1 MMSGLLVIEKGG
13 HRLQTMQPGL
23 SVTDMQQRGTIKKY
37 GLWAV
42 SMEVPSTFA
51 IQTKTMLP
59 AGHKP
64 ALQELCSWYVAVTRL
79 QCLTANY
86 GLLAKMEAAEHL
98 THGTKVIAVPVQK
111 SWLKTMKLQ
120 EVEYK
125 VE

>member
-42 SMEVPSTFA
+42 SIETHSTFA
-51 IQTKTMLP
+51 IQAETMLQ

-64 ALQELCSWYVAVTRL
+64 APQ
-79 QCLTANY
+79 
-86 GLLAKMEAAEHL
+86 
-98 THGTKVIAVPVQK
+98 
-111 SWLKTMKLQ
+111 
-120 EVEYK
+120 
-125 VE
+125 